1 MMMMIKMMLLLS
13 LVSVASV
20 SWSASHFLLNKA
32 AAQEHLEAEKKSV
45 TPSSD
50 QQPPDKTNG
59 DGDQTQQKQTQRR
72 KL

>member
-1 MMMMIKMMLLLS
+1 MMMIIKMMLLLL

-32 AAQEHLEAEKKSV
+32 AAQEHFDADQV

-59 DGDQTQQKQTQRR
+59 NGDQTQQKQTQRR

>member
-1 MMMMIKMMLLLS
+1 MMMIIKMMLLLL

-32 AAQEHLEAEKKSV
+32 AAQEHFDADQKQV

-59 DGDQTQQKQTQRR
+59 NGDQTQQKQTQRR